1 MQYRVLFV
9 TMIIMISFQS
19 VLVQS
24 ALEQTYLS
32 PEVRSPAH
40 SGNSVTE
47 NSNALTTTSAT
58 SVGISQYFL
67 GNPSIYGDIIA
78 FSSYSP
84 DPYGNFLMYYNT
96 STGVLTNTTIKG
108 GILFPSVYQNKI
120 AFIIWNSHGLI
131 GFYDVSTGNMTVIDT
146 PNPYF
151 DIFSAILWADGG
163 GSVLSL
169 GDHLL
174 AYYANGGAWCHNRTG
189 GGWTYLGN
197 SKGVSVYEDS
207 VAFSNGST
215 ICYYNATTG
224 ITTDTGVV
232 GSNPSIF
239 GSTITFHR
247 KGTSPPYSTIMYYNM
262 TSGIATDTGT
272 VGDGASI
279 YENTIA
285 FATNE
290 TLANTDLNN
299 DGVLNETI
307 IQYLDVST
315 GVVMNT
321 SEIGGGNIWEIPSI
335 YGNVIVFVARVGVDC
350 VVKFINIRSI
360 LAAQAARLAIS
371 LIGAEYRHG
380 KGWNWSAQKN
390 WNWIGGHFLSAD
402 EIKNGY
408 WYLYRAKDHYNKT
421 QKKWIYKDTF
431 EFGRG
436 VDCSGLVY
444 WSYNFAYGTVAKYSP
459 DSSKSYVTYLQWDP
473 FSESYERWVKFFN
486 PVPFQGAHLQWKY
499 SVEIEAK
506 DLQPGDLLFFD
517 TDADRIMD
525 HTAMFVGGPFVF
537 DYGAG
542 QHFTY
547 NTVEST
553 SWGDGKVTVAF
564 CDQKAGTLKTLRT
577 STGNT
582 RSLTITHCGRVGFP
596 LRIRYSSAAFDN
608 IVIRLRSPVS
618 LNISSP
624 EGASIAGDIREVENM
639 VYLELDESGSGN
651 IDDAV
656 LDLEKTV
663 GDYCIFISPKPEANP
678 TDTYTLEVSSGNAT
692 TVLASNVLVS
702 EIPSQPYIVTSNETA
717 VVPRLDLHDIGI
729 QSAYTSKNVIGQN
742 YTLTI
747 DVTIFNYGH
756 YSENINTT
764 LFVNEQATATQYNVI
779 LESRNAITLT
789 FVWNTTGIEYG
800 NYTISAH
807 SWPVLNETYTSDNIF
822 VADNIVVTIPGDVN
836 SNFVV
841 DIFDAILLSGH
852 YNQTPINPL
861 WNANIDINGDNIV
874 DIYDA
879 IILANHYNQH
889 YP

>member
-1 MQYRVLFV
+1 MYFN
-9 TMIIMISFQS
+9 ISS
-19 VLVQS
+19 
-24 ALEQTYLS
+24 
-32 PEVRSPAH
+32 
-40 SGNSVTE
+40 
-47 NSNALTTTSAT
+47 
-58 SVGISQYFL
+58 
-67 GNPSIYGDIIA
+67 
-78 FSSYSP
+78 
-84 DPYGNFLMYYNT
+84 
-96 STGVLTNTTIKG
+96 GVLTNTTIPMA
-108 GILFPSVYQNKI
+108 IFPSIYQNTI
-120 AFIIWNSHGLI
+120 AYIDLASFGSHYIGIGLYNISSGEQRYIMTPYSPYDLFDTFDAIDWVAHGLPVLSLSDSLLACY
-131 GFYDVSTGNMTVIDT
+131 GDEGAWCYDRTDHTWTGLGYYASSLSVYKDTVAFQNLSVSAPSAVSTIVYYNSTTDIVIDT
-146 PNPYF
+146 
-151 DIFSAILWADGG
+151 
-163 GSVLSL
+163 
-169 GDHLL
+169 
-174 AYYANGGAWCHNRTG
+174 
-189 GGWTYLGN
+189 
-197 SKGVSVYEDS
+197 GVE
-207 VAFSNGST
+207 GT
-215 ICYYNATTG
+215 
-224 ITTDTGVV
+224 
-232 GSNPSIF
+232 NPSMFESI
-239 GSTITFHR
+239 ITFRR
-247 KGTSPPYSTIMYYNM
+247 KSTSPPYATIRYYNV
-262 TSGIATDTGT
+262 TSSTETDTGI

-279 YENTIA
+279 YADRIV

-290 TLANTDLNN
+290 TFAGTDLNG
-299 DGVLNETI
+299 DGELNASIIRFYDIWSGGVINTWETG
-307 IQYLDVST
+307 LGDKWLKT
-315 GVVMNT
+315 
-321 SEIGGGNIWEIPSI
+321 SI
-335 YGNVIVFVARVGVDC
+335 YGDTIVFVDEFFTSLYFVRFVTAHTV
-350 VVKFINIRSI
+350 IATQ
-360 LAAQAARLAIS
+360 AAQLAIS

-408 WYLYRAKDHYNKT
+408 WYLYRAKDHYDKT

-537 DYGAG
+537 DYGVG

-596 LRIRYSSAAFDN
+596 LRIRYSSAAFDK

-618 LNISSP
+618 LNISNP

-651 IDDAV
+651 LDDAV

-663 GDYCIFISPKPEANP
+663 GDYCISISPKPEANP

-717 VVPRLDLHDIGI
+717 VIPRLDLHDIGI
-729 QSAYTSKNVIGQN
+729 QSVDTSKNVIGQN
-742 YTLTI
+742 RTVNI
-747 DVTIFNYGH
+747 DITIFNYGQ

-764 LFVNEQATATQYNVI
+764 LFVNEQATATQNNVI

-789 FVWNTTGIEYG
+789 FAWNTTGIEYG

-822 VADNIVVTIPGDVN
+822 VAGNIVVTIPGDVN
-836 SNFVV
+836 GNFVV
-841 DIFDAILLSGH
+841 DIYDAILLSGH

-874 DIYDA
+874 DIFDA